1 VKNRFVLTCSALL
14 STVVLVLL
22 GGEAPAQAGGAQS
35 YMKYLGV
42 SVNNATIPAAPVT
55 IEAVTDV
62 PMTSVVLSI
71 GTTVLGSSTTF
82 VKTRSGW
89 SADVPVDFT
98 GRSGPVSLVAQFS
111 SGASL
116 WTVKKPIVLETPA
129 PDPEP
134 LPSLPTNG
142 GQVPVLPPGPSTTGV
157 PEGTVL
163 TPSGTITITTPGAV
177 VSNLDIDGCVFVL
190 ADDVTIRNSRIR
202 CAAPKYD
209 RIIDVG
215 KGRKNLV
222 VEDVELDGMG
232 TADVGI
238 GWGNYTLRRVD
249 VHSTCDGARVSF
261 NVVIEDSYIHDL
273 IRQGTLHCDAVQST
287 EGGNITVRRSNLDPT
302 NTASGDYNNAAVM
315 LGTETGSQR
324 LDGALFEENW
334 LGGGNY
340 SVNVRGDAVL
350 SDVTFRGNRYLDEA
364 RFGVALAPA
373 SVLFEDNVTMHGL
386 PWSIALTK

>member
-1 VKNRFVLTCSALL
+1 VLTCSALL
-14 STVVLVLL
+14 STLVLVLL

-35 YMKYLGV
+35 YMKYLGL

-62 PMTSVVLSI
+62 PMTAVVLSI
-71 GTTVLGSSTTF
+71 GTTVLGSSSTF

-89 SADVPVDFT
+89 SADVPVDLT

-111 SGASL
+111 YGTSL

-129 PDPEP
+129 PEPEP
-134 LPSLPTNG
+134 DPTPPTGG
-142 GQVPVLPPGPSTTGV
+142 GQVPVLPPGPLTTGV

-177 VSNLDIDGCVFVL
+177 VSDLDIDGCVFVL

-215 KGRKNLV
+215 KGKKNLV
-222 VEDVELDGMG
+222 VEDVEIDGLG

-238 GWGNYTLRRVD
+238 GWGNYTLRRVEIQG
-249 VHSTCDGARVSF
+249 TCDGARVG
-261 NVVIEDSYIHDL
+261 NDVLIEDSWIHDL
-273 IRQGTLHCDAVQST
+273 VRQGTLHCDAVQST
-287 EGGNITVRRSNLDPT
+287 EGANITVRRSSLDPT
-302 NTASGDYNNAAVM
+302 NTASGDFNNAAVM
-315 LGTETGSQR
+315 LGTETGTRR
-324 LDGALFEENW
+324 LDGALFEDNW

-350 SDVTFRGNRYLDEA
+350 TAVTFRGNRYIGDA
-364 RFGVALAPA
+364 RFGPSLAPA
-373 SVLFEDNVTMHGL
+373 SVVFESNVNSYGAAWVL
-386 PWSIALTK
+386 NLAQ